1 MERESIFLVYLL
13 LSMGAIS
20 LSLLAIFIFY
30 LKKWHHFSMYF
41 ITTMGHFIWFLY
53 LLSHTSLNGFIFIF
67 IFLIMAIVYQNS
79 LLILYLSFLSIGST
93 FYFFYYHGQEIFGGY
108 EIVHSSSLVYTCFVL
123 VVITC
128 FMYFQAKSSELLRK
142 KLEDH
147 AHETRVQKEEV
158 ETLLKD
164 IHKQNKALTSYSSS
178 LKEKTNSTQQSFSHT
193 FQNLKHA
200 NDSFNEQNRSIE
212 NIYDQITDSSNEIN
226 EVQSF
231 STSIIEK
238 AQDTKETI
246 LLTKENIHELHETM
260 QKVKQTVSENVKNSE
275 TLAFHAN
282 EISKIIDSINA
293 ITSQTNL
300 LALNASIEAS
310 RAGENGKGFM
320 VVANEIRKLAD
331 SSSEST
337 KIITTIL
344 EKITAETSNN
354 KTQTEKSYQE
364 IEKGEQVS
372 QQSAAF
378 FAELL
383 TKNEETYQDI
393 SSISEKISLLKTIS
407 TAIHQNVSTIHSVS
421 NQNNTYL
428 QELQHDFSSIQEMI
442 EQLSHDF
449 EQIKTKQP

>member
-1 MERESIFLVYLL
+1 
-13 LSMGAIS
+13 MGAVS
-20 LSLLAIFIFY
+20 LSLLGLFIFY
-30 LKKWHHFSMYF
+30 LKKFHTFSMYF
-41 ITTMGHFIWFLY
+41 ITTMGHFIWFFY

-79 LLILYLSFLSIGST
+79 LLILYLSFLSVGST
-93 FYFFYYHGQEIFGGY
+93 FYFFYNYGQEIFGGY
-108 EIVHSSSLVYTCFVL
+108 DVVHSSSLVYTTFVL

-142 KLEDH
+142 KLEQN
-147 AHETRVQKEEV
+147 AHETQKQKEEV
-158 ETLLKD
+158 ESLLKD
-164 IHKQNKALTSYSSS
+164 IHQQNKALTSYSV
-178 LKEKTNSTQQSFSHT
+178 LLEEKTNSTQQSFHHT
-193 FQNLKHA
+193 FENFKHV
-200 NDSFNEQNRSIE
+200 NDSFSQQNGLIE
-212 NIYDQITDSSNEIN
+212 NIFDQITESSNEIT

-238 AQDTKETI
+238 AEDTKQT
-246 LLTKENIHELHETM
+246 LLQTKENINELHETM
-260 QKVKQTVSENVKNSE
+260 KKVKGTVSKNVKNSE
-275 TLAFHAN
+275 TLTFHAH
-282 EISKIIDSINA
+282 EISSIINSINA

-337 KIITTIL
+337 KIITHIL
-344 EKITAETSNN
+344 DKITEETANN
-354 KTQTEKSYQE
+354 RHQTEKSYQE

-383 TKNEETYQDI
+383 TKNEETYEAI
-393 SSISEKISLLKTIS
+393 SSISEKIDLLKTIS
-407 TAIHQNVSTIHSVS
+407 TTIHQNVSTIHNVS

-428 QELQHDFSSIQEMI
+428 HELQQDFSSVQEMI